1 MPVFQPQTRT
11 SDPTSA
17 ITNIY
22 FLCRTIFLG
31 SFVRATTQ
39 NFLAALR
46 SSETSIQRQSICE
59 TCRTRQT
66 YLRQSTLSSLR
77 LLRQP
82 IRRID
87 QLHIYA
93 HGVGTLLH
101 AAFQDVSYAKLLAD
115 LGQVFRHEKYGKK
128 YADPRVTPAFRI
140 APVTRSSSGNL
151 RNRFCDK
158 RAPCE

>member
-1 MPVFQPQTRT
+1 MPVFQPQTGP

-17 ITNIY
+17 TTNIY

-31 SFVRATTQ
+31 SFVQATNQ
-39 NFLAALR
+39 RQSFLAALG

-66 YLRQSTLSSLR
+66 YLRQSTLSSLS
-77 LLRQP
+77 LLRQL

-87 QLHIYA
+87 QLHICA
-93 HGVGTLLH
+93 HGVSTLLH

-128 YADPRVTPAFRI
+128 YADP
-140 APVTRSSSGNL
+140 
-151 RNRFCDK
+151 
-158 RAPCE
+158 